1 MYLSVFTK
9 NKSIAANIYWP
20 KYLSLLTK
28 SEYFNIHFIYL
39 EIILIKIILSS
50 FPLKIQ
56 PNIALNITIRRFI
69 QIFGVQLSLRE

>member
-1 MYLSVFTK
+1 MYLSVFTQ
-9 NKSIAANIYWP
+9 NKSIEANIYWP
-20 KYLSLLTK
+20 KYLSLLTE
-28 SEYFNIHFIYL
+28 SESLDIYLIFL

-56 PNIALNITIRRFI
+56 LHIVLNITIRRFI